1 MKCEIPGGFRDLGNL
16 VVSMLQG
23 IKTKA
28 RQHIRM
34 NSKQQQAG
42 EPAEVG
48 SEAKEGGLATIKGGH
63 DGCVIWTCAAER
75 QKGRH
80 HGHVSEYSEGQSRRT

>member
-28 RQHIRM
+28 RQHIRK

-42 EPAEVG
+42 EPA
-48 SEAKEGGLATIKGGH
+48 
-63 DGCVIWTCAAER
+63 
-75 QKGRH
+75 
-80 HGHVSEYSEGQSRRT
+80 